1 MAIDIREIEKR
12 PSYIYVRIGERS
24 YQDNDMSKIMQ
35 WCKDRECG
43 KMVNNY
49 AVSFKNEDEFT
60 MFRLT
65 WC

>member
-1 MAIDIREIEKR
+1 VKVSIREIEKR
-12 PSYIYVRIGERS
+12 DTYTYVRLGRMARPEL
-24 YQDNDMSKIMQ
+24 NELTQ

-43 KMVNNY
+43 KMVNTY
-49 AVSFKNEDEFT
+49 AISFKNEDEFT